1 MREESEMVDLTEDG
15 DKESKPDVHAR
26 AASIADQQDMVA
38 LLQEQ
43 LRQARDGLA
52 RRQASLDAIKRES
65 SIQPFSAY
73 NYFKPGEVVDLTDL

>member
-1 MREESEMVDLTEDG
+1 MVDLTQDG
-15 DKESKPDVHAR
+15 DRDKAEESKPNIQAR